1 MKKKRMAAPLHQAGA
16 AIFSWIFFFI
26 EDRSNGPYTRNK
38 VKGETRLLISY
49 YDLVILKF
57 DRYFSHFA
65 QCFHQA
71 VQ

>member
-1 MKKKRMAAPLHQAGA
+1 MAALVHRAGA
-16 AIFSWIFFFI
+16 ATFSWISFFI
-26 EDRSNGPYTRNK
+26 EDRFNGSYTRNK
-38 VKGETRLLISY
+38 AKGTLRLLISY